1 MMSMKM
7 VKVIDGICIV
17 LFIFMGIYIFALT
30 EGMQDQLL
38 PVFTILNPYRTGG
51 WLMGTGFLV
60 TCIWGKGKTGL
71 ILGIIMLLCYL
82 ITAFVGLFGLI
93 ALTYNWELL
102 WYMHPLLIIIGVI
115 CALLNRK
122 KK

>member
-1 MMSMKM
+1 MSIRA
-7 VKVIDGICIV
+7 VKIIDGICIV

-30 EGMQDQLL
+30 DGVQDQLL

-51 WLMGTGFLV
+51 WIMGIGFLV
-60 TCIWGKGKTGL
+60 TCIWGRGKTGL

-93 ALTYNWELL
+93 VLTSGWELL